1 MIKTVL
7 SKSDF
12 ILVIISKVK
21 GSALRLAKSVTYSSI
36 RFFESF
42 EIRYPSLV
50 NRWPGK
56 RMRIKSRPVSSLS
69 RLQRYSIQ
77 KVSLSSHLKI
87 CFLKIIIFR
96 FCPFLPN
103 HEPNR
108 FKLLR
113 SCSSKF
119 KRKTHYAFTNYPLVG
134 PLIIQIILN
143 DDNELGWLRNYAKI
157 RFQHDGYPVK

>member
-1 MIKTVL
+1 
-7 SKSDF
+7 
-12 ILVIISKVK
+12 
-21 GSALRLAKSVTYSSI
+21 
-36 RFFESF
+36 
-42 EIRYPSLV
+42 
-50 NRWPGK
+50 
-56 RMRIKSRPVSSLS
+56 MRIKSRPVSSLS

-143 DDNELGWLRNYAKI
+143 DDKFIMNLDDYIITLKSGLNMTDI
-157 RFQHDGYPVK
+157 RLNRQFI